1 MPDYIPERG
10 DIVWLDFEPAKGK
23 AIGKYRPALVSSS
36 LVYNQQTGLLICCPV
51 STSIRGAATEVPV
64 GNLAAPAG
72 VRYSLTNP
80 QAYIDSNIVGFI
92 NILEACRH
100 VGVQNLSY
108 ASSSSAPYKIYNIGN
123 NNPVELLPLQAEDVP
138 ATFANVDDLVEDLG

>member
-1 MPDYIPERG
+1 MPMRQRARQYPSFITD
-10 DIVWLDFEPAKGK
+10 A
-23 AIGKYRPALVSSS
+23 
-36 LVYNQQTGLLICCPV
+36 GLH
-51 STSIRGAATEVPV
+51 SR
-64 GNLAAPAG
+64 
-72 VRYSLTNP
+72 
-80 QAYIDSNIVGFI
+80 
-92 NILEACRH
+92 ACRH